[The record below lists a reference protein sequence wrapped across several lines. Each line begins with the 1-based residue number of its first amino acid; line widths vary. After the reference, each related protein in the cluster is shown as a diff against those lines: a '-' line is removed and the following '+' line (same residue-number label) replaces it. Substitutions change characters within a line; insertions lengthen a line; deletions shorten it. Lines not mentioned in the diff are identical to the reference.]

1 MTVGLTLSEV
11 TSFKTELISLLEQLR
26 SEIVEEVEQSA
37 DFQQENMTVHDSSE
51 EADAEVNFM
60 LKVESLSRHSEEI
73 SECLAALERINQ
85 GTFGICTD
93 CDEEVELSRLKAC
106 PTAARCIRCQST
118 HEGLIKKSA

>member
-11 TSFKTELISLLEQLR
+11 TSFKAELVSLLEQLR
-26 SEIVEEVEQSA
+26 SEIVEEVERSA
-37 DFQQENMTVHDSSE
+37 DLQQESMTVHDSSE

-73 SECLAALERINQ
+73 AECLAALERINQ
-85 GTFGICTD
+85 GGFGICTD

-106 PTAARCIRCQST
+106 PTAARCIRCQSA